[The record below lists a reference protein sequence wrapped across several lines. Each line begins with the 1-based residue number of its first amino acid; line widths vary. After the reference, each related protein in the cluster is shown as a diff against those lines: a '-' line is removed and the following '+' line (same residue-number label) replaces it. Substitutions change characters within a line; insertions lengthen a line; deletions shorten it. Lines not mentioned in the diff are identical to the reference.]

1 MTYIVDAVDNALKL
15 LSYVAEHPG
24 LGVTELSTK
33 LGINKSRTYR
43 MLCTLELHRFV
54 VQDAQTSTYA
64 LGPQAFVLGVAAA
77 QQNTLVRSAY
87 RHMLALNQ
95 SINETIVLRV
105 REGLETV
112 CVARCETTHQV
123 RAVGAVG
130 NRRPINSGA
139 SGKVLL
145 AYAPDAVRTEF
156 LARVKK
162 TPDAPDLIALVED
175 LDAIQRRGHA
185 VSVGEVTTGAMAIS
199 VPVYD
204 MSGAAVAAVAISAPE
219 MRIGRAEIPG
229 YLERLQTCADAISS
243 ELGYVGSRA
252 AAVPA

>member
-1 MTYIVDAVDNALKL
+1 MNYIIDAVDSSLKL

-24 LGVTELSTK
+24 LGVTELATI

-54 VQDAQTSTYA
+54 VQDPKASTYA

-77 QQNTLVRSAY
+77 QQNTLVHIAQ
-87 RHMLALNQ
+87 RHMLTLNQ
-95 SINETIVLRV
+95 AINETVVLRV

-130 NRRPINSGA
+130 NRRPLNSGA

-145 AYAPDAVRTEF
+145 AFAPEAVRAEY
-156 LARVKK
+156 LARIGK
-162 TPDAPDLIALVED
+162 TPDAPGPAIVTGELDLIA
-175 LDAIQRRGHA
+175 RRGYA
-185 VSVGEVTTGAMAIS
+185 TSFGEVTPGAVALAA
-199 VPVYD
+199 PVRD
-204 MSGAAVAAVAISAPE
+204 MSGNAVAAVSIAGPE
-219 MRIGRAEIPG
+219 SRIGRAEVRD
-229 YLERLQTCADAISS
+229 YLQRLKACADAVSA
-243 ELGYVGSRA
+243 ELGHAGARA
-252 AAVPA
+252 ALSA